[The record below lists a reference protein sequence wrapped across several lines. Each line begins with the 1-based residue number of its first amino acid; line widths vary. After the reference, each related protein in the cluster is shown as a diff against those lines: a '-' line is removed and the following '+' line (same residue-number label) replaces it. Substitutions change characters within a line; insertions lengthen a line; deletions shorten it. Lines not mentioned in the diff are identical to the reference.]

1 MINLLLISAF
11 LILLYATFWFI
22 ISIIKKRNDL
32 ADIAWGLG
40 YILLSVYYLFTTEIS
55 QRALLIYALIF
66 IWGLR
71 LSMHIFLRNKGK
83 QEDFRYQKWRNEWGK
98 SFYLRSYLQVYLL
111 QGFLLLMIASPATI
125 VSAYSQPMLGLL
137 DFIGVGIWLIGFYFE
152 AVGDYQLMEF
162 SNNPENKG
170 KIIKHG
176 LWKYSRHP
184 NYFGEVVMWW
194 GIFLVALNSPYGV
207 YALVSPVTI
216 TLLILFVSGIPML
229 EKKYENNL
237 EFKEYKKRTS
247 AFFPLPQKKNS

>member
-11 LILLYATFWFI
+11 LIFLYATFWFI
-22 ISIIKKRNDL
+22 LSIIKKRNDL

-40 YILLSVYYLFTTEIS
+40 YILLSVFYLITTEIS
-55 QRALLIYALIF
+55 QRGLLIYSLIF

-71 LSMHIFLRNKGK
+71 LSIHIFLRNKGK

-111 QGFLLLMIASPATI
+111 QGFLLLLIVSPATI
-125 VSAYSQPMLGLL
+125 VSAFSQPTLGFL
-137 DFIGVGIWLIGFYFE
+137 DYIGVVIWLVGFYFE

-194 GIFLVALNSPYGV
+194 GIFLIALNSPYGI
-207 YALVSPVTI
+207 YALISPATI

-229 EKKYENNL
+229 EKKYENNP

-247 AFFPLPQKKNS
+247 AFFPLPPKNNN